1 MRAVFFAGARRL
13 RRLLLRSAAFAL
25 LLLPSYA
32 LLAYVLLPAA
42 WRHPA
47 SRVLR
52 PPAER
57 VTFTREG
64 IPSDPLNV
72 ALVGTRSQLIAA
84 LRAAGW
90 ALADPITF
98 RSGLRD
104 AHSVLFG
111 RPYATAPMSTQYVW
125 GRPQDLG
132 FEKTVGGSPRRRHHV
147 RFWLAAPSEDPAGA
161 LWIGAATYDLHVG
174 VSHFTGEVMHH
185 IDPDVDAERARLLDD
200 LRRAGRLAAVERVEN
215 YRPAGRGQNGGGD
228 EYHTDGAMLIG
239 TLRVRLPD
247 RPGSD
252 RAGNRARVPKKIGQ
266 VVGAAGELKSQLSA
280 LEHRSLER

>member
-1 MRAVFFAGARRL
+1 MRTVFLAGALRL
-13 RRLLLRSAAFAL
+13 RRLVLRIAAFAL

-47 SRVLR
+47 SRILR

-57 VTFTREG
+57 VTFTQEG

-72 ALVGTRSQLIAA
+72 ALVGTRSGLIRA
-84 LRAAGW
+84 LGAAGW

-147 RFWLAAPSEDPAGA
+147 RFWLASPSENPAGA

-185 IDPDVDAERARLLDD
+185 IDPDVDAERTRLLED
-200 LRRAGRLAAVERVEN
+200 LRRAGRLAGVERVEN
-215 YRPAGRGQNGGGD
+215 YRPAGGGQNGGGD

-239 TLRVRLPD
+239 TLR
-247 RPGSD
+247 
-252 RAGNRARVPKKIGQ
+252 AGNPAEP
-266 VVGAAGELKSQLSA
+266 ASD
-280 LEHRSLER
+280 

>member
-1 MRAVFFAGARRL
+1 MRSAFFAGAVRL
-13 RRLLLRSAAFAL
+13 RRLLLRIAAFAL

-72 ALVGTRSQLIAA
+72 TLVGTRGALIRA
-84 LRAAGW
+84 LGAAGW

-111 RPYATAPMSTQYVW
+111 RPYATAPMSTHYVW

-147 RFWLAAPSEDPAGA
+147 RFWLAAPSENPAAA

-185 IDPDVDAERARLLDD
+185 IDPDVDAERGRLLDD
-200 LRRAGRLAAVERVEN
+200 LRRAGYLAGVERVEN
-215 YRPAGRGQNGGGD
+215 YRPSGRGQNGGGD
-228 EYHTDGAMLIG
+228 EYHTDGALLIG
-239 TLRVRLPD
+239 TLGARGSEL
-247 RPGSD
+247 PGSD
-252 RAGNRARVPKKIGQ
+252 
-266 VVGAAGELKSQLSA
+266 
-280 LEHRSLER
+280 